1 MSQLATRVAVHRR
14 LGFAALD
21 RLPSAIPGTSRY
33 SGNECQLFTVV
44 LVCTTYIECVVPII
58 EFQPVHLVCQVRS
71 YSLLLIDTTFYD
83 FERLN
88 VGVRRSSMSG
98 SADNL
103 ELTSVLSA

>member
-1 MSQLATRVAVHRR
+1 MPTVY
-14 LGFAALD
+14 
-21 RLPSAIPGTSRY
+21 SR
-33 SGNECQLFTVV
+33 
-44 LVCTTYIECVVPII
+44 TTYTECVVPII

-98 SADNL
+98 ERRQLRIDVCIERLNVRVQ
-103 ELTSVLSA
+103 TSVLSGERCQL